1 MQKLCFLVLISQRS
15 LVRLKQQHPEGNTDA
30 TTAQTFDMLCLPYP
44 GSVQQDHAVAVLLSL
59 HDCNYHLDDC
69 RGRRRR
75 QTGARAYISLYV
87 K

>member
-1 MQKLCFLVLISQRS
+1 MQQQLSHSICFV
-15 LVRLKQQHPEGNTDA
+15 
-30 TTAQTFDMLCLPYP
+30 LPYP

-87 K
+87 KLRDSQEEDS